1 MVWPVASI
9 LCRCPTVVAV
19 ECGCLTGWV
28 AIYGLATVIRTSWWR
43 GSGRVLFVRW
53 PADNAECR
61 AMLWCQYQWPAGANR
76 TGSLESLKNV
86 IIYTDGACRGNP
98 GPGGWGAILLYG
110 DKEKELF
117 GGEPETTNN
126 RMELMAAIVALET
139 LNTPCQ
145 VVLTTDSKYVMDG
158 ITQWMANWKKRG
170 WKTASKQPVKNVDL
184 WQRLDAAVQR
194 HDIDWQWVKGHS
206 GHPGNERADALANRG
221 IDEMKHKQG
230 QAS

>member
-1 MVWPVASI
+1 M
-9 LCRCPTVVAV
+9 
-19 ECGCLTGWV
+19 
-28 AIYGLATVIRTSWWR
+28 
-43 GSGRVLFVRW
+43 
-53 PADNAECR
+53 
-61 AMLWCQYQWPAGANR
+61 
-76 TGSLESLKNV
+76 KNV
-86 IIYTDGACRGNP
+86 IVYTDGACRGNP

-139 LNTPCQ
+139 LNAPCQ

-194 HDIDWQWVKGHS
+194 HEIDWQWVKGHS

-221 IDEMKHKQG
+221 IDEMKQQG
-230 QAS
+230 RAG

>member
-1 MVWPVASI
+1 M
-9 LCRCPTVVAV
+9 
-19 ECGCLTGWV
+19 
-28 AIYGLATVIRTSWWR
+28 
-43 GSGRVLFVRW
+43 
-53 PADNAECR
+53 
-61 AMLWCQYQWPAGANR
+61 
-76 TGSLESLKNV
+76 KNV

-139 LNTPCQ
+139 LNAPCQ

-194 HDIDWQWVKGHS
+194 HEIDWQWVKGHS

-221 IDEMKHKQG
+221 IDEMKQQERAG
-230 QAS
+230 